1 MNFLCSFLHLVFFFP
16 CNQEE
21 EPEEIKEVN
30 EEVMGRGWDGMDTD
44 ASCKHCGCNSFIRAT
59 NVRAMKA

>member
-21 EPEEIKEVN
+21 EPEEIKEVK
-30 EEVMGRGWDGMDTD
+30 EEVTGRDGMGWIQMQV
-44 ASCKHCGCNSFIRAT
+44 ANIVAAT
-59 NVRAMKA
+59 RSSVPQMCVQ